1 MTDLENF
8 LELPDVTEITEEIFV
23 NDRLGKM
30 TIKPMTQEQFNDYG
44 KRCKSK
50 INKKGS
56 MDFDSAKFNLLVVA
70 GQTIKPNFN
79 NAELLQKAGCAT
91 ASEFIQRKL
100 LPGEI
105 STIASKI
112 QALSGFDTDLEE
124 DIEEAKN

>member
-8 LELPDVTEITEEIFV
+8 LALPDVTELTEEIYV
-23 NDRLGKM
+23 NERLGKM
-30 TIKPMTQEQFNDYG
+30 VIKPMTQQQFNDYG
-44 KRCKSK
+44 KRCTSK
-50 INKKGS
+50 INKKGA
-56 MDFDSAKFNLLVVA
+56 DFDSVKFNLLVVA
-70 GQTIKPNFN
+70 GQTIKPDFN

-105 STIASKI
+105 STIAGKI
-112 QALSGFDTDLEE
+112 QSLSGFDSDINE

>member
-8 LELPDVTEITEEIFV
+8 LALPDVTELTEEIYV
-23 NDRLGKM
+23 NERLGKM
-30 TIKPMTQEQFNDYG
+30 VIKPMTQHQFNDYG
-44 KRCKSK
+44 KRCTSK
-50 INKKGS
+50 INKKGA
-56 MDFDSAKFNLLVVA
+56 DFDSAKFNLLVVA
-70 GQTIKPNFN
+70 GQTINPDFN

-105 STIASKI
+105 STIAVKI
-112 QALSGFDTDLEE
+112 QSLSGFDNDINE

>member
-8 LELPDVTEITEEIFV
+8 LELPDVTDITQEIFV

-44 KRCKSK
+44 KRCKSR

-70 GQTIKPNFN
+70 GQQVKPNFN
-79 NAELLQKAGCAT
+79 NADLLQKVGCAT
-91 ASEFIQRKL
+91 ASEFIERKL

-105 STIASKI
+105 SIISSKI
-112 QALSGFDTDLEE
+112 QELSGFDTDIND